1 MGVWDLY
8 SVLWGCFHNYYICG
22 VCCLAVIS
30 FLKCLYLFQLR
41 GVSSPVHLPENGLAR
56 FSLHILSLKGRILS
70 DSSISTSILLVDCL
84 LDDTRFKSDS
94 KIKRLME
101 RKPEN
106 SVVLGTAAEGP
117 FRSMIDITYQQKGSE
132 MFGKFCYVMC
142 YWETNIC

>member
-1 MGVWDLY
+1 MNVFNLNIQ
-8 SVLWGCFHNYYICG
+8 NYYSCG
-22 VCCLAVIS
+22 VCSLAVIIFFK
-30 FLKCLYLFQLR
+30 FLLLFQLR
-41 GVSSPVHLPENGLAR
+41 GVSSPLHKPENGLAR

-70 DSSISTSILLVDCL
+70 DSSIITSILLVDCL

-106 SVVLGTAAEGP
+106 CGVSGTAVEGP
-117 FRSMIDITYQQKGSE
+117 FRSMIDMTYQQKGSE
-132 MFGKFCYVMC
+132 MFGKFCCVLS